1 MRGEQAHPA
10 CQCSVFRLH
19 TSASTN
25 PLTLLFEA
33 CNIMKILNARSYFA
47 LAAAVGMAACSSV
60 SDSTSRITAPSASNL
75 VAEAALQTA
84 TVCKA
89 GSSPLGTYNFTATT
103 GGSAN
108 SGDVVVPTFSLTI
121 ATPGVDACTT
131 VFSRFTSSASAQ
143 NSFTDAAATV
153 IVTELA
159 AAGTTL
165 DNITTTGPGAA
176 PAVIDVANRKVTV
189 SINAYHSD
197 KATFFNKA
205 VPVAGCTFTQGWY
218 KNHTSLTQWGGL
230 SKDALFYS
238 SGLSWIDLYNT
249 PPKGSQ
255 YIILAHQFMTTTL
268 NITKGASVPP
278 AVQAAYDAAKTYFTS
293 GGTIDPSWAT
303 ILDEYN
309 NGLAAGGPAHCE

>member
-1 MRGEQAHPA
+1 
-10 CQCSVFRLH
+10 
-19 TSASTN
+19 
-25 PLTLLFEA
+25 
-33 CNIMKILNARSYFA
+33 MKILNARSYFA

-75 VAEAALQTA
+75 LVAAPLQTA
-84 TVCKA
+84 IVCKA
-89 GSSPLGTYNFTATT
+89 GSSPLGTYNFTAAA

-108 SGDVVVPTFSLTI
+108 SGDVLVPTFSLAIT
-121 ATPGVDACTT
+121 TPGVDACTT
-131 VFSRFTSSASAQ
+131 VFSRYTSTATAE
-143 NSFTDAAATV
+143 NSFADAAATV
-153 IVTELA
+153 TVTELA

-176 PAVIDVANRKVTV
+176 AAVIDVANRKVTV

-278 AVQAAYDAAKTYFTS
+278 AVQTAYNAAKTYFTS
-293 GGTIDPSWAT
+293 GGTIDPNWAT